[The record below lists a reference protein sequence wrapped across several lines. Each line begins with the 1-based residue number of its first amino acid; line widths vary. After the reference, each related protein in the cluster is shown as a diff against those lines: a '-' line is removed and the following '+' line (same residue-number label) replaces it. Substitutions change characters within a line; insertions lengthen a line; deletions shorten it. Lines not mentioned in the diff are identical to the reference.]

1 MDADQSSSNP
11 DQPISEDEARLNDQQ
26 TRDPLA
32 DRPHAGTRV
41 DTARSVNR
49 TRVTVAQA
57 AKLLGLSTEAIRSRI
72 RRGTLNSERVGGT
85 VYVLLDVDQ
94 TQLGEQLAS
103 IDTTDQTAAQTGTQT
118 TMPSADQ
125 THLITSLEEQVSFLR
140 SELVARNEELRRK
153 DHIIAALTERIP
165 ELPAPRASQ
174 EESEAQETT
183 SAEGATGGNLP
194 PQAQETEKRRSWLYR
209 FFFGP

>member
-1 MDADQSSSNP
+1 
-11 DQPISEDEARLNDQQ
+11 
-26 TRDPLA
+26 
-32 DRPHAGTRV
+32 
-41 DTARSVNR
+41 
-49 TRVTVAQA
+49 
-57 AKLLGLSTEAIRSRI
+57 
-72 RRGTLNSERVGGT
+72 
-85 VYVLLDVDQ
+85 
-94 TQLGEQLAS
+94 
-103 IDTTDQTAAQTGTQT
+103 
-118 TMPSADQ
+118 MPSADQ

-174 EESEAQETT
+174 EESQAQETT